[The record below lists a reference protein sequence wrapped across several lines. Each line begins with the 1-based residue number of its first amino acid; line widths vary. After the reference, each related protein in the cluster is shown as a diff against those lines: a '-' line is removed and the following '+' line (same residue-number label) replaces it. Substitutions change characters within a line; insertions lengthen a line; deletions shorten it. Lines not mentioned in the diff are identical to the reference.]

1 MEQKSL
7 ERKLKPRHVEMIA
20 LGGTIGVGLFMGSA
34 STIQT
39 AGPSVLLC
47 YALAGFVMFLIM
59 RIMGEMLYLEP
70 VTGSFA
76 DYGYRYITP
85 YIGYLTA
92 WCYWFMWVTVGMA
105 EVTAVGIYMSYWF
118 PELPHWISALGA
130 MAIIAAANIASVKY
144 YGEFEF
150 WFAFVKVATIIVML
164 VVGAAM
170 IIFGIGNGGI
180 PVGISNL
187 WTHGGFMPHGWSGM
201 VIAMCVVAAAFQGV
215 ELLGITAE
223 EAQNPRKTLVKAV
236 KNIIWRILIFYIG
249 AIFVI
254 LCIYPWNEL
263 AMLGSPFVQTFT
275 KVGIVGAAGIIN
287 FVVLT
292 AALSGCNSG
301 IYSCGRMLYTLAKNG
316 QAPKTFAKLSK
327 SGVPRNG
334 IYFTMVILVIGVVLN
349 YLIPD
354 SKLFLYIYSASV
366 FPAMVSWLVLALAQK
381 GFRRQWG
388 DAEMK
393 KHPFKSIAY
402 PYANYFCLLFLALVT
417 VGMWLNDDTRM
428 SLIMGWLFMAIVT
441 VGYLVKGFHKK
452 PVVLQDP
459 RRYADEEE

>member
-263 AMLGSPFVQTFT
+263 AMLGSPFVQKFT
-275 KVGIVGAAGIIN
+275 KVGIDRKS
-287 FVVLT
+287 VV
-292 AALSGCNSG
+292 
-301 IYSCGRMLYTLAKNG
+301 
-316 QAPKTFAKLSK
+316 
-327 SGVPRNG
+327 
-334 IYFTMVILVIGVVLN
+334 
-349 YLIPD
+349 
-354 SKLFLYIYSASV
+354 
-366 FPAMVSWLVLALAQK
+366 
-381 GFRRQWG
+381 
-388 DAEMK
+388 
-393 KHPFKSIAY
+393 
-402 PYANYFCLLFLALVT
+402 
-417 VGMWLNDDTRM
+417 
-428 SLIMGWLFMAIVT
+428 
-441 VGYLVKGFHKK
+441 
-452 PVVLQDP
+452 
-459 RRYADEEE
+459 